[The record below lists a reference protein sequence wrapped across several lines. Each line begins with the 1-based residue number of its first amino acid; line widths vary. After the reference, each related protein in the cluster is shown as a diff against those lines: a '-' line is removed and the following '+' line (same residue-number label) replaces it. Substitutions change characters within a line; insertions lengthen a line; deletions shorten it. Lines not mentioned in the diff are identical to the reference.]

1 MYINWQLLITYAKEK
16 MTMKQLKHYLM
27 LLTVLASIVLAPL
40 TAFANSAASSN
51 PANSTSTATPATDDS
66 LQKIKQK
73 GVLVVGTSAGYPPF
87 EFTTKKDGK
96 TEYVGFEMSLAR
108 QLAKDLGVKLEI
120 KNMEIGRAHV

>member
-1 MYINWQLLITYAKEK
+1 
-16 MTMKQLKHYLM
+16 MKQLKHYLM
-27 LLTVLASIVLAPL
+27 LLTVLASIILAPL
-40 TAFANSAASSN
+40 TAFANSSAASST
-51 PANSTSTATPATDDS
+51 PASSTSTATPPTDDS

-120 KNMEIGRAHV
+120 KNMDFDSC